1 MKLILNKQI
10 IQKWI
15 LYVAGGGTAAL
26 IDLLFLYIF
35 TDIVGLHYLV
45 STVGSFC
52 IAFLYGFFFQKYITF
67 KNNAG
72 NFHKQMGLFFI
83 FQIVW
88 LGINAGLLWIFVD
101 QLHFY
106 YLYAAVFNK
115 GLIFIRNFLMNY
127 FYNFKS

>member
-10 IQKWI
+10 IQKWV

-52 IAFLYGFFFQKYITF
+52 IAFLYGFLFQKYITF
-67 KNNAG
+67 KSNAG
-72 NFHKQMGLFFI
+72 NFRKQMGLFFI